1 MKKLMTLFWDIPKK
15 EAQSIRAFMLLLFF
29 TATAYYL
36 LKKHSTE
43 SKQRVLLTIYPY
55 EAPVYQRFHFDPN
68 TLTEDSLALLGIP
81 EKTMKSMIN
90 FRSKGGKFR
99 TKEDLQKIYN
109 FPPVLYDSLAPWIK
123 IQTSPK
129 PQQKIIAMDL
139 NLADSTDLVTL
150 KGIGKTFA
158 SRIIKYRTALGG
170 FHSLDQLNEIYGL
183 KPETIAQIRPYLKIK
198 TPVSKI
204 KINEVAELKHPYL
217 RSYQA
222 KAILAYRKQHG
233 EFKDLDDLKN
243 IDALDEETLANLLP
257 YLQF

>member
-1 MKKLMTLFWDIPKK
+1 
-15 EAQSIRAFMLLLFF
+15 
-29 TATAYYL
+29 
-36 LKKHSTE
+36 
-43 SKQRVLLTIYPY
+43 
-55 EAPVYQRFHFDPN
+55 
-68 TLTEDSLALLGIP
+68 
-81 EKTMKSMIN
+81 
-90 FRSKGGKFR
+90 
-99 TKEDLQKIYN
+99 
-109 FPPVLYDSLAPWIK
+109 
-123 IQTSPK
+123 
-129 PQQKIIAMDL
+129 MDL

-233 EFKDLDDLKN
+233 EFKNLEDLKN
-243 IDALDEETLANLLP
+243 IDALDEETLAKLLP